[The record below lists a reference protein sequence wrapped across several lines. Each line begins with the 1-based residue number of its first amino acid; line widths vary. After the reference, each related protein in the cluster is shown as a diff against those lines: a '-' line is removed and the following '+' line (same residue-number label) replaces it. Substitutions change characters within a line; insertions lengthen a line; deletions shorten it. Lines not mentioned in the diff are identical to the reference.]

1 MQNYGNFPFGV
12 LVLPLPYREAFIFPL
27 LLARNGSQLCVFTFP
42 LLLSSSDVSF
52 VVGRYKV
59 TIL

>member
-12 LVLPLPYREAFIFPL
+12 LVLLCLTEAFIFPL

-42 LLLSSSDVSF
+42 L
-52 VVGRYKV
+52 V
-59 TIL
+59 TFFIRCVICSR